1 MTDSNRSEV
10 HSSYRTKCTFIHRG
24 SFQGTGVEEFEVQA
38 RSWDTVFFFSSF
50 PTNRFLGSGCVASQA
65 DTIKEDST
73 LFFRGQLANFPIER
87 TIDIAEED
95 LTALKRT
102 VPLQESLGSTQIPFG
117 CNRLHRQKINCN
129 WDWKG
134 SFFV

>member
-1 MTDSNRSEV
+1 M
-10 HSSYRTKCTFIHRG
+10 
-24 SFQGTGVEEFEVQA
+24 EEFEVQA
-38 RSWDTVFFFSSF
+38 RSWDVFFSSF

-73 LFFRGQLANFPIER
+73 LFFRGQPANFSIER

-102 VPLQESLGSTQIPFG
+102 VPLQESLGSTQI
-117 CNRLHRQKINCN
+117 
-129 WDWKG
+129 
-134 SFFV
+134 SFNAIGYTDKR